1 MGRKLP
7 TKGREIYLQDHVHF
21 STPPWPFSGVRRIP
35 KTIIQIMT
43 KYNKNKN
50 IPNDNNNGKKKI
62 NKNNDNNNNN
72 NNSKTTIIT
81 TKKHVIKIVII
92 NMKKTIT
99 MIIMM
104 IIMIKEN
111 HQ

>member
-50 IPNDNNNGKKKI
+50 IPNDNNNGKKKLI
-62 NKNNDNNNNN
+62 KTMTIII
-72 NNSKTTIIT
+72 TTIIQRQQLSQQKT
-81 TKKHVIKIVII
+81 CNKNSDNKHE
-92 NMKKTIT
+92 KTIT